1 MMSNSSTS
9 LEVPQALVEP
19 ILNLYRAGT
28 SPQTISLSF
37 NLSLEAVMSLI
48 TRHQSDPA
56 HVRSSFQ
63 ALELKSREFRCLIT
77 KKLMICPVV
86 ASDGKVYDQ
95 AALETWRL
103 TSKLSPANGE
113 PLSNDKLYPLPDL
126 KARIIE
132 FSRESLSQLEVCFK
146 SDLETALLLDLAA
159 ECVSVLISVESLM
172 SCLGSLS
179 YLDSPMQKSLIS
191 ALVPLVSRQDLA
203 KLLMELVPISSFAS
217 SSTEV
222 LRALLKNRSEEDDLA
237 QEFSSLIEL
246 LSKPEPSSD
255 LINLAFEASRYC
267 SKAQLSQLQ
276 EVLKAVCPTDN
287 HEFTELKLRSAELC
301 VKERDLDTARTTI
314 AGLNKDARL
323 KPLLLDFYTRLGWN
337 SEKKL
342 FLVHSFEESLAQA
355 AKEGLP
361 LVQVEMLETLV
372 ELLKIC
378 NVAPDKLPFNTTG
391 WVKNPDQSEHPRLL
405 YYFPNST
412 SSMWWIDLTTYQLS
426 PQPIPVGN
434 CISPALCE
442 LPNGIVLIT
451 GGTLNSEEEGISSTE
466 VTAFDPQTLTL
477 TKRSPMYFGRSTHGC
492 VCFEGQAYVIGGSSG
507 YQPISDCEVYDYD
520 SNSWQSLPRM
530 SLKVSYINP
539 VVVEATRTIYVIGG
553 YDDEIGDYKDTIQE
567 FSVVSKNW
575 RVLSV
580 RMDSAQYSVLC
591 FKLNRSSTDVYFAM
605 NSGLHRLITKEER
618 LEVVKATTTIP
629 SQSTSGSCYYSRGT
643 LFVPT
648 TGADLARVDI
658 GPLN

>member
-1 MMSNSSTS
+1 M
-9 LEVPQALVEP
+9 EVPQVLIEP
-19 ILNLYRAGT
+19 ILNLCNAGT

-37 NLSLEAVMSLI
+37 NLSIEAVMSLI
-48 TRHQSDPA
+48 HRHQSNPVY
-56 HVRSSFQ
+56 VRSSFQ

-95 AALETWRL
+95 AALKTWRL
-103 TSKLSPANGE
+103 TSELSPANGE
-113 PLSNDKLYPLPDL
+113 PLSNDKFYPLPDL
-126 KARIIE
+126 EARIVE

-222 LRALLKNRSEEDDLA
+222 LRALLKDRSEEDDLA

-246 LSKPEPSSD
+246 LSKPEPSSN

-267 SKAQLSQLQ
+267 SKTQLCQLQ

-314 AGLNKDARL
+314 AGLTKVAWL
-323 KPLLLDFYTRLGWN
+323 KPLLLDFYTRLEWN

-342 FLVHSFEESLAQA
+342 FLVQSFEESLAQA

-361 LVQVEMLETLV
+361 LAQVEMLESLM
-372 ELLKIC
+372 EILKTC
-378 NVAPDKLPFNTTG
+378 KVPSDKLPFNTKV
-391 WVKNPDQSEHPRLL
+391 WVRNPDQSEHPERL
-405 YYFPNST
+405 YFYSNS
-412 SSMWWIDLTTYQLS
+412 SPELWWIDISTSKHSLHAIQIGECYS
-426 PQPIPVGN
+426 P
-434 CISPALCE
+434 SLCE
-442 LPNGIVLIT
+442 LPNATVLIT
-451 GGTLNSEEEGISSTE
+451 GGIIDIECGTISMST
-466 VTAFDPQTLTL
+466 VNAFDIETLSFTE
-477 TKRSPMYFGRSTHGC
+477 RAPMHVRRVSHGC
-492 VCFEGQAYVIGGSSG
+492 VCLEGLVYVIGGRSHYSS
-507 YQPISDCEVYDYD
+507 ISDCEVYDYD
-520 SNSWQSLPRM
+520 CNSWESIANLPEIN
-530 SLKVSYINP
+530 VYINP

-553 YDDEIGDYKDTIQE
+553 YNDQTAIAKDSILE
-567 FSVVSKNW
+567 FSLATKAW

-580 RMDSAQYSVLC
+580 KTARAEYCVPC
-591 FKLNRSSTDVYFAM
+591 FKLNRQSTEIYYEM
-605 NSGLHRLITKEER
+605 TSMLYRLNTQGESIEEVR
-618 LEVVKATTTIP
+618 ATTTIP
-629 SQSTSGSCYYSRGT
+629 SQSTTGSCYYSRGR
-643 LFVPT
+643 LFIPT
-648 TGADLARVDI
+648 TVNIAQVDI